1 MGSPLL
7 LGRLCAAGR
16 MEIEV
21 KPTGHSLPLTKTP
34 GALKIIIGSTS
45 FGAAVGLGVGALLGD
60 NAAAGAFSGTLLGL
74 LTGSVAAAISQGS
87 HQVEI
92 DVDVHG
98 RILFR
103 FNPVKARD

>member
-1 MGSPLL
+1 MGSALL

-16 MEIEV
+16 MEIEF
-21 KPTGHSLPLTKTP
+21 KPTGHGLP
-34 GALKIIIGSTS
+34 
-45 FGAAVGLGVGALLGD
+45 D
-60 NAAAGAFSGTLLGL
+60 HSGMLLGL

-92 DVDVHG
+92 EVDVHG

-103 FNPVKARD
+103 FNPVKAARRA